1 MKHLRLS
8 ALTGLVTALVVSLT
22 LVGPQAHA
30 AKVTGDNLPTGDEI
44 TAIFP
49 SMTDAEST
57 TRKSPRLSY
66 PKGCEGEAVV
76 KGNSGRS
83 IDLFTF
89 DGWPIAVTA
98 QVVEVG
104 SKAKARKATNAFRT
118 FVKKCR
124 SFKEDGFKI
133 KVSSRNLPKVGQQ
146 RVGMSMRMT
155 QEGMSMR
162 GAIAVV
168 RQGKRVAMVTVAD
181 MRKINTKKYNKL
193 VKLAAKKMR

>member
-1 MKHLRLS
+1 M
-8 ALTGLVTALVVSLT
+8 
-22 LVGPQAHA
+22 
-30 AKVTGDNLPTGDEI
+30 
-44 TAIFP
+44 
-49 SMTDAEST
+49 
-57 TRKSPRLSY
+57 
-66 PKGCEGEAVV
+66 V